1 MTACLAYWAG
11 ICLLIGAI
19 IYALLCTADDTTDEI
34 AHGDCPHLPDGLR
47 VSRNHSERNRT

>member
-19 IYALLCTADDTTDEI
+19 IYALLCTADDTADEI
-34 AHGDCPHLPDGLR
+34 AHGDCPHLPEGFGSVHNGSD
-47 VSRNHSERNRT
+47 TI